1 MASTSAARASSGR
14 GKATALHHRAAVG
27 SVNDMNSLRG
37 GQSTDGSATRD
48 TALRSPIALRKGA
61 EAVCGT
67 ASHPP
72 ECYLVDATA
81 PTAYGLA
88 FSRATMS

>member
-1 MASTSAARASSGR
+1 MSG
-14 GKATALHHRAAVG
+14 
-27 SVNDMNSLRG
+27 LRG
-37 GQSTDGSATRD
+37 GQSTDESAPAD
-48 TALRSPIALRKGA
+48 IALRASITLGKGA
-61 EAVCGT
+61 EAVRVT

-72 ECYLVDATA
+72 ESYLLDVIA

>member
-1 MASTSAARASSGR
+1 MSW
-14 GKATALHHRAAVG
+14 
-27 SVNDMNSLRG
+27 LRG
-37 GQSTDGSATRD
+37 GQSTDGSATPD
-48 TALRSPIALRKGA
+48 IALRASITLGNGA
-61 EAVCGT
+61 EAVYRT

-72 ECYLVDATA
+72 ECYLLDAAA